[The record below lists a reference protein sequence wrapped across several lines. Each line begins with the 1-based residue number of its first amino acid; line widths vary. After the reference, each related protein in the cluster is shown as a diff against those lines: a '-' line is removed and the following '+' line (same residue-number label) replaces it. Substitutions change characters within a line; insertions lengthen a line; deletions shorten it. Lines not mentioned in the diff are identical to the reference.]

1 METENQQTK
10 KNWKQKLT
18 AGIALKL
25 ILIML
30 SFVQVHWVTIACAA
44 GTVAAATMFGDKAH
58 WTTIGKKTITIVAE
72 KNPQEAVTL
81 IEADIANYSKWRA
94 QNKDNVIITY
104 ADNEIKSLYFHLAKA
119 KEAAGFDKNEVI
131 DAYKRAIGS
140 RNYSAEALVW
150 LYENTADMKRRDIF
164 SLILEE
170 ITKDKQGIP
179 HIVRR
184 MEKINNWNAFEFFI
198 DTVFE
203 SASDHLSA
211 AKSIGN
217 SLKRD
222 SKLSDKFREYC
233 RNQPKL
239 VKYVYEEDCKKPE
252 EFIKK
257 EDFKKAIAAYK
268 DIVNRHDSAEQIT
281 DLHFRI
287 CKCLFNAGDYEAA
300 ILELDSFLAKN
311 KSSNR
316 KLSKDAML
324 LKGRCYIQ
332 LGEIN
337 KAADTFFAFTIEYP
351 EAKEAPESNFF
362 IGYSYMLQGKFD
374 QANIAFD
381 IVAKDYPQSSYA
393 SKARLCLIRIENMTE

>member
-1 METENQQTK
+1 ME
-10 KNWKQKLT
+10 L
-18 AGIALKL
+18 
-25 ILIML
+25 
-30 SFVQVHWVTIACAA
+30 
-44 GTVAAATMFGDKAH
+44 
-58 WTTIGKKTITIVAE
+58 
-72 KNPQEAVTL
+72 
-81 IEADIANYSKWRA
+81 
-94 QNKDNVIITY
+94 
-104 ADNEIKSLYFHLAKA
+104 
-119 KEAAGFDKNEVI
+119 
-131 DAYKRAIGS
+131 
-140 RNYSAEALVW
+140 
-150 LYENTADMKRRDIF
+150 
-164 SLILEE
+164 
-170 ITKDKQGIP
+170 
-179 HIVRR
+179 
-184 MEKINNWNAFEFFI
+184 
-198 DTVFE
+198 
-203 SASDHLSA
+203 
-211 AKSIGN
+211 
-217 SLKRD
+217 
-222 SKLSDKFREYC
+222 
-233 RNQPKL
+233 
-239 VKYVYEEDCKKPE
+239 
-252 EFIKK
+252 KK

-337 KAADTFFAFTIEYP
+337 KASGEFFTLTIEYP
-351 EAKEAPESNFF
+351 ETKEAPESNFF